1 MEPLQHHHHHH
12 QADQESGNNNN
23 KSGSGGYTCR
33 QTSTRWTPTTEQI
46 RILKDLYYN
55 NGVRSP
61 TADQIQKI
69 SATLRQY
76 GKIEGKNVFYW
87 FQNHKARERQ
97 KKRFNGTTMTTT
109 PTSSSPNAVMMATD
123 HYHHNRH
130 HPLLHHHHHHHH
142 GVSMQRPASVSVKLD
157 QENHLLHQNRS
168 YSSFNNGTEFG
179 AVNAS
184 NGYMSS
190 HAYGSMAMEQDCSM
204 SYNNVGGGWTNITDH
219 NHHYSAPIYN
229 FFDRPKPLFGLE
241 GSHEDEEYGGDAY
254 LEYRRTLPLFPM
266 HGEDHINGG
275 GGAIW
280 KYGQSDGRDL
290 YGRGPRGPCASLELS
305 LT

>member
-1 MEPLQHHHHHH
+1 MEPPQHHH
-12 QADQESGNNNN
+12 QADQESGNNNS

-55 NGVRSP
+55 QGVRSP

-69 SATLRQY
+69 TARLKQY

-109 PTSSSPNAVMMATD
+109 PTSSSLNSVMAAND
-123 HYHHNRH
+123 HYHHHH
-130 HPLLHHHHHHHH
+130 HPILHQNHHNHAAP
-142 GVSMQRPASVSVKLD
+142 MQRTAVKLD
-157 QENHLLHQNRS
+157 QDHHLYHQNKT
-168 YSSFNNGTEFG
+168 YPSFNNGNLNHASSGSECG
-179 AVNAS
+179 AINAS

-190 HAYGSMAMEQDCSM
+190 HVYGTMEQDCSM
-204 SYNNVGGGWTNITDH
+204 SYNNVGGGWGNMDH
-219 NHHYSAPIYN
+219 NHHYSSPPYN

-241 GSHEDEEYGGDAY
+241 GHQEEEEYGGDAY
-254 LEYRRTLPLFPM
+254 LQHRRTLPLFPM
-266 HGEDHINGG
+266 HGDHYGQSNGG

-280 KYGQSDGRDL
+280 KYGQSNGIDQF
-290 YGRGPRGPCASLELS
+290 ASLELKLNS
-305 LT
+305 YAGVAPD

>member
-1 MEPLQHHHHHH
+1 MEPPQHYHHQH
-12 QADQESGNNNN
+12 QADQENGNN

-46 RILKDLYYN
+46 RVLKDLYYN
-55 NGVRSP
+55 KGVRSP

-69 SATLRQY
+69 STTLKQY

-97 KKRFNGTTMTTT
+97 KMRFNGT
-109 PTSSSPNAVMMATD
+109 PTSSSPNSVMMASD
-123 HYHHNRH
+123 HYH
-130 HPLLHHHHHHHH
+130 HPLLHHHHRHH
-142 GVSMQRPASVSVKLD
+142 GVSIQRPASVKLD

-168 YSSFNNGTEFG
+168 YPSFNNGTECG

-190 HAYGSMAMEQDCSM
+190 HVYGSMEQEFPV
-204 SYNNVGGGWTNITDH
+204 SYNNVGGGWTNTTDH
-219 NHHYSAPIYN
+219 NHHYSAPAYN
-229 FFDRPKPLFGLE
+229 FFERPKPLFGRE
-241 GSHEDEEYGGDAY
+241 GYQEGGYGGDAY
-254 LEYRRTLPLFPM
+254 LEHRRTLPLFPM
-266 HGEDHINGG
+266 RGEDHINGC

-280 KYGQSDGRDL
+280 KNGQSDGRGSCD
-290 YGRGPRGPCASLELS
+290 GDPCDS
-305 LT
+305 LTLCLNSYAGVGPE